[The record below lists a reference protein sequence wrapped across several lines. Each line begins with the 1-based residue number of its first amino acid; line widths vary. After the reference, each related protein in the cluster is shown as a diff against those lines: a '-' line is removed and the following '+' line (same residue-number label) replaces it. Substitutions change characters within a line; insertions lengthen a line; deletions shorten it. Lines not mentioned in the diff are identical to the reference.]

1 MRDEAF
7 GLAFKSIDN
16 SRVVREVDPRANRD
30 LWWLLLLMG
39 VLVGGILLYAWPHL
53 QLRRTGIA
61 SEQASRERDR
71 LVDRLVVRLGNQAFV
86 RTLTLIRSANDYRGD
101 RHRRKPKMEP
111 GERSVEEHDP
121 GSRRLTDGFHRRAIQ
136 PMVDRRQHRAERG
149 RREEAFEK
157 RRVVRAEPANPI
169 GPLHAER
176 P

>member
-71 LVDRLVVRLGNQAFV
+71 LVEENRKLRLEKAALESLKRVEAIASRELGLVSPPIDKQVVVETHALLPADARLASGKPQAPARDGV
-86 RTLTLIRSANDYRGD
+86 QAN
-101 RHRRKPKMEP
+101 
-111 GERSVEEHDP
+111 
-121 GSRRLTDGFHRRAIQ
+121 
-136 PMVDRRQHRAERG
+136 
-149 RREEAFEK
+149 
-157 RRVVRAEPANPI
+157 
-169 GPLHAER
+169 
-176 P
+176 